1 MTLHDFVTRHD
12 FVTHHDFIYPIF
24 PSFLRKFEK
33 QADDY
38 KKEVDAKTVENNKLK
53 QNISEMKKPISDIEN
68 QQKMTKPPEKT
79 DDALNMVKDDTL
91 NLQKK

>member
-1 MTLHDFVTRHD
+1 VTLHD
-12 FVTHHDFIYPIF
+12 FVTHHDFIYSIF
-24 PSFLRKFEK
+24 TSLLRKF
-33 QADDY
+33 DDY
-38 KKEVDAKTVENNKLK
+38 KKEVDVKTAEINKLK
-53 QNISEMKKPISDIEN
+53 QNMSEMKKRISDIEN